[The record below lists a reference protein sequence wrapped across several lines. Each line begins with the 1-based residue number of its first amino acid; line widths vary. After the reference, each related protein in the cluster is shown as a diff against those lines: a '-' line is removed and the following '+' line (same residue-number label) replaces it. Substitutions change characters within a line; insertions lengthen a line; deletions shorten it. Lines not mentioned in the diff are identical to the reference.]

1 MTPAARIQ
9 ASIDLI
15 DNVIKLTYPADTI
28 ITHYF
33 RQRRYIGSQ
42 DRRQISSYV
51 YACLRQYLHLQWA
64 LGKFSNPRLLV
75 FLFLLHQ
82 DEWQLPTLQNAC
94 DNKSYHPQSLSPQ
107 ELTVLKKALHHLK
120 DPLPPDVALNIPS
133 WSLPLFQETFAEEY
147 TAEVNALN
155 KSASF
160 DLRVNTLK
168 TTREATIEALQRD
181 SIPCIATPLS
191 PLGIRLFERRPLP
204 HHPLWQQ
211 GWIEVQDEGSQL
223 VSLLTDAKPQETILD
238 LCAGAGGKTLALAAT
253 MGNKGHIVAMD
264 ISEKRLARA
273 RERLRRA
280 GVHNTEFRA
289 LDATGQRWLSRQSK
303 RFDRVLIDAP
313 CSGSGTWRRNPDL
326 KLRFQEK
333 DLTEVL
339 SKQTQLLNQAIPFI
353 KPGGCLIYVTC
364 SLFPCENQH
373 QITTFL
379 EKNTEFTPISLE
391 SIWQGILDTPYPGTN
406 AVYLQLTPHQHNC
419 DGFFIAI
426 LRKMRDIPL
435 SRDVKDLNGHELS

>member
-15 DNVIKLTYPADTI
+15 DNVIKLTYPADNI

-51 YACLRQYLHLQWA
+51 YECLRQYLYLQWA
-64 LGKFSNPRLLV
+64 LGKFSTPRLLV
-75 FLFLLHQ
+75 FLFLLRKNH
-82 DEWQLPTLQNAC
+82 WQLNALQEFC
-94 DNKSYHPQSLSPQ
+94 DNKPYHPQSLSSQ
-107 ELTVLKKALHHLK
+107 ELTVLKKALDHLN
-120 DPLPPDVALNIPS
+120 DPLPPDVMFNVPS
-133 WSLPLFQETFAEEY
+133 WSLSLFQESFAERY
-147 TAEVNALN
+147 TEEINALN
-155 KSASF
+155 KPASF

-168 TTREATIEALQRD
+168 TTRDATIEALQGD
-181 SIPCIATPLS
+181 NISCIATSLS

-204 HHPLWQQ
+204 NHSLWQQ
-211 GWIEVQDEGSQL
+211 GWVEVQDEGSQL
-223 VSLLTDAKPQETILD
+223 VSLLTGAKPSETILD

-253 MGNKGHIVAMD
+253 MNNKGHIVAMD
-264 ISEKRLARA
+264 IHEKRLERA

-326 KLRFQEK
+326 KLRFHEK
-333 DLTEVL
+333 DLQEVIE
-339 SKQTQLLNQAIPFI
+339 KQTQLLHQAIPLI
-353 KPGGCLIYVTC
+353 KPGGYLVYVTC
-364 SLFPCENQH
+364 SLFPCENHH
-373 QITTFL
+373 QITSFL
-379 EKNTEFTPISLE
+379 EKNAEFTPVSLAQV
-391 SIWQGILDTPYPGTN
+391 WQETLNTPYPSVD
-406 AVYLQLTPHQHNC
+406 AFYLQLTPHQHNC
-419 DGFFIAI
+419 DGFFMAI

-435 SRDVKDLNGHELS
+435 SLDA